1 MGFLTTG
8 ESSGRLEQDIIDIGI
23 KQMNRKEY
31 YELKPEAKKLL
42 DSYAKDLVNAF
53 KAFLKR
59 QTFQITNMEAVG
71 MINAGT
77 IKIAGGTTTPAAP
90 GAPVSI
96 LPAAPAV
103 NTNNPSCLVQ
113 TIKFKIKTI
122 NKEDIILLL
131 LSKYWKQ
138 IIPKIENKKNNKY
151 SW

>member
-31 YELKPEAKKLL
+31 DELKPEAKKLL

-113 TIKFKIKTI
+113 ISQTSNKILGNPKVQNNVKTSEV
-122 NKEDIILLL
+122 KLLT
-131 LSKYWKQ
+131 
-138 IIPKIENKKNNKY
+138 PVD
-151 SW
+151 

>member
-113 TIKFKIKTI
+113 ISQTSNKILGNPKVQNNVKTSEV
-122 NKEDIILLL
+122 KLLT
-131 LSKYWKQ
+131 
-138 IIPKIENKKNNKY
+138 PVD
-151 SW
+151 